1 MKVARPI
8 NKSTDIMVQHS
19 IPSNR
24 HVQHITSTLA
34 SKDVTGKWGD
44 REREETERFL
54 HCDVARVVW
63 SFFYGLFGVE
73 WVMPRSVLDLL
84 SAWGTLLG
92 RGPVHRVWKQV
103 PLCVLWGLWRERN
116 SRLFEDVEVQAGA
129 LCRNMLNML
138 FFWVS
143 ANGMGSMSYADFL
156 LSCSFRSS
164 N

>member
-1 MKVARPI
+1 
-8 NKSTDIMVQHS
+8 
-19 IPSNR
+19 
-24 HVQHITSTLA
+24 
-34 SKDVTGKWGD
+34 
-44 REREETERFL
+44 
-54 HCDVARVVW
+54 
-63 SFFYGLFGVE
+63 
-73 WVMPRSVLDLL
+73 MPRSVLDLL

-92 RGPVHRVWKQV
+92 RGPIHCVWKQV

-129 LCRNMLNML
+129 LCKNMLNML

>member
-44 REREETERFL
+44 REREETKRFL

-73 WVMPRSVLDLL
+73 WVMP
-84 SAWGTLLG
+84 
-92 RGPVHRVWKQV
+92 
-103 PLCVLWGLWRERN
+103 CVLWGLWRERN

-129 LCRNMLNML
+129 LCRNMLNM
-138 FFWVS
+138 FFFGCRRKAWVVCRTLIFYFLVRF
-143 ANGMGSMSYADFL
+143 GPLIKGSFVYSLCTRVAPLCAF
-156 LSCSFRSS
+156 
-164 N
+164 